1 MSYGRNPAN
10 SKPGLCADHS
20 RVGLA
25 QGLSGQLGRFG
36 GVDLIAAC
44 GDEKDHSAAVFAEK
58 DNGFGNLI
66 DFAADGV
73 GGIRCGA
80 RQRGFA
86 NFGICSSGLKG
97 GADSFQAFA
106 HARIGA
112 CVISSMQEA
121 LTPYRVAGE
130 CGAMRLDEHIT
141 RVPRPFQPDR
151 GQEAVAAVPDLVG
164 PVRDL
169 VHGAAACSPYL
180 AGLIAREADWLSGA
194 VNDTDAAL
202 SAALT
207 PPEGDMDAVRP
218 ALRRAKR
225 RVALLAGLADL
236 GGAWS
241 LEQVTGALSGL
252 ADMSSQVALDAALAH
267 QVRRGKL
274 PGADVGLFVL
284 AMGKMGAIE
293 LNYSSDIDLVCLF
306 DETRH
311 APGDHAL
318 IRKACVRAVQDMAA
332 ILSDLTADGYVF
344 RTDLRLRPDPAVTP
358 VVLSTGAAMR
368 YYESLGRTWER
379 AAYIKARACAG
390 DLGAGER
397 FLSDL
402 TPFVWRR
409 HLDFAAVQD
418 AHDMRLAIRA
428 HKGTGGPITLRG
440 HNMKLGR
447 GGIREIEFF
456 TQTRQLISGG
466 RDPDLRVRGTVEG
479 LSRLAA
485 KGWIKP
491 DVADTLG
498 DHYRFA
504 RTVEHRVQMVRDTQT
519 HELPVTD
526 EGFDRLAAMMDMDRT
541 DLEAELVDRLSAVHG
556 ETEGFFAPTSAT
568 PEPAPPEVDP
578 AMRARWRSYPALRS
592 QRGAALFER
601 IEPALLA
608 QLGAAGKPQEALV
621 AFDGFLAGLPAGVQL
636 FSLFDANPQLVD
648 LLVDIVSTSPALARY
663 LSRNASVLDAVIGGS
678 FFADWPGQ
686 TALRQEAEMRM
697 SAEPDYEAKLD
708 AIRDWAK
715 DWHFRIGVHHL
726 RALTTAHE
734 AGAQYADLAQAA
746 LAALWPVVQA
756 QFAVRFGPAPGRGA
770 AIVAMGSLGAG
781 TLNAHSDLDVIVIY
795 DPATAEYSEGAK
807 PLAVRTYYARLTQAM
822 ITAIT
827 AQTAQGRLYEADMR
841 LRPSGNQGPVA
852 TSWTA
857 YQNYQ
862 RNEAWLWEHLALV
875 RACVVA
881 GPADLGVDISQL
893 RNEVLTRKRDVGAV
907 MRDLADMRARIAAA
921 KAPSAVW
928 DAKVGPGRMQD
939 IELFSQTGAL
949 LAPTAPRDVAGGIG
963 ACVAADLASDAEAQV
978 LKDTYAMLSRV
989 QMAARLLSTDALKL
1003 DALGSRGLDV
1013 LIAATGAQTLA
1024 KAEAALEAAQTTARD
1039 VIEAAIARQIG
1050 KGAAP

>member
-1 MSYGRNPAN
+1 
-10 SKPGLCADHS
+10 
-20 RVGLA
+20 
-25 QGLSGQLGRFG
+25 
-36 GVDLIAAC
+36 
-44 GDEKDHSAAVFAEK
+44 
-58 DNGFGNLI
+58 
-66 DFAADGV
+66 
-73 GGIRCGA
+73 
-80 RQRGFA
+80 
-86 NFGICSSGLKG
+86 
-97 GADSFQAFA
+97 
-106 HARIGA
+106 
-112 CVISSMQEA
+112 
-121 LTPYRVAGE
+121 
-130 CGAMRLDEHIT
+130 MRLEQHIT
-141 RVPRPFQPDR
+141 RIPRPFQPDR
-151 GQEAVAAVPDLVG
+151 GEEAVAAIPGLSAR
-164 PVRDL
+164 VRDL
-169 VHGAAACSPYL
+169 VYGTAACSPFL
-180 AGLIAREADWLSGA
+180 AGLISRESAWLRDA
-194 VNDTDAAL
+194 V
-202 SAALT
+202 
-207 PPEGDMDAVRP
+207 EDMDAAMDAVLQAPEGNMEDMRP

-241 LEQVTGALSGL
+241 LEQVTGALTSL
-252 ADMSSQVALDAALAH
+252 ADMTTQAALDAALAH

-274 PGADVGLFVL
+274 PDTNVGLFVL
-284 AMGKMGAIE
+284 AMGKMGAGE

-332 ILSDLTADGYVF
+332 TLSDLTEDGYVF

-358 VVLSTGAAMR
+358 VVLSAGAAMR

-390 DLGAGER
+390 DTGAGAR

-428 HKGTGGPITLRG
+428 HKGTAGPITLRG

-479 LSRLAA
+479 LERLAS
-485 KGWIKP
+485 KGWVKA
-491 DVADTLG
+491 DVAEDLS

-526 EGFDRLAAMMDMDRT
+526 EGFDRLAAMMNMDRAH
-541 DLEAELVDRLSAVHG
+541 LEDELIARLSAVHG
-556 ETEGFFAPTSAT
+556 ETEGFFAPSSAD
-568 PEPAPPEVDP
+568 PEPEAPHVDP

-608 QLGAAGKPQEALV
+608 QLGAAGKPQEALA

-686 TALRQEAEMRM
+686 AALRAEAEARM
-697 SAEPDYEAKLD
+697 AAEPDYEAKLD
-708 AIRDWAK
+708 AIRGWAK

-726 RALTTAHE
+726 RALTTAPD

-756 QFAVRFGPAPGRGA
+756 QFSVRFGPPPGRGA

-781 TLNAHSDLDVIVIY
+781 VLTAQSDLDVIVIY
-795 DPATAEYSEGAK
+795 DPGTEEYSTGAK

-852 TSWTA
+852 TSWSA
-857 YQNYQ
+857 FQNYQ
-862 RNEAWLWEHLALV
+862 QNEAWLWEHLALV
-875 RACVVA
+875 RARVVA
-881 GPADLGVDISQL
+881 GPSDLAADIAGL
-893 RNEVLTRKRDVGAV
+893 RQRVLSEVRDVPSV
-907 MRDLADMRARIAAA
+907 MGDLRDMRARIAAA
-921 KAPSAVW
+921 KASGGVW
-928 DAKVGPGRMQD
+928 DVKVGAGRMQD

-949 LAPTAPRDVAGGIG
+949 LSATAPRQVAGGIAG
-963 ACVAADLASDAEAQV
+963 CVAAGLTSDAQAQV
-978 LKDTYAMLSRV
+978 LQDSYAMFWRV
-989 QMAARLLSTDALKL
+989 QMAVRLLSTDRLDA

-1013 LIAATGAQTLA
+1013 LIAATQEPTRAQ
-1024 KAEAALEAAQTTARD
+1024 AEAALEAAYIAARN
-1039 VIEAAIARQIG
+1039 VIDSAVARHA
-1050 KGAAP
+1050 GAGAGG